1 MSVAELETR
10 PARGRE
16 RTTGPRLRP
25 ASGVRAPRLRS
36 AAASAQPRACRS
48 TPAPPTRIRAAS
60 AAGVSSAATAAPW
73 RLTDRGIALVLVAA
87 AMLAVAALAVVIP
100 TALQVTGEDYRPA
113 ATSHAALP

>member
-1 MSVAELETR
+1 MPVPGRTIGRKSPLRALAFARRYDINQTDVLSGFGCADAGEEERFAMSVAELETR

-48 TPAPPTRIRAAS
+48 TPAPPT
-60 AAGVSSAATAAPW
+60 
-73 RLTDRGIALVLVAA
+73 
-87 AMLAVAALAVVIP
+87 
-100 TALQVTGEDYRPA
+100 
-113 ATSHAALP
+113 